1 MKISFMKSKRN
12 VTYVKKSFVMI
23 KMKKRN
29 SKYTKTLEIIVI
41 IQEKFRRTAHSICN
55 LNYKVPQEIP
65 VKIHNGSTY
74 DYHFIFEELA
84 EEFKG
89 QFECLGENTEK
100 YITFSVPIEKEVVNG
115 KKDNDSKKEDN
126 DSKKEDEDNNSEK
139 EKDNNSKKENNHV
152 QNKVYWQL

>member
-1 MKISFMKSKRN
+1 MKISIMKSKKN

-65 VKIHNGSTY
+65 VKIHNGSVY
-74 DYHFIFEELA
+74 DYHFIIKELT

-89 QFECLGENTEK
+89 ESECLAENTEK
-100 YITFSVPIEKEVVNG
+100 YITFSVPIKKEY
-115 KKDNDSKKEDN
+115 DNDNGEAIPFKIKFIDTCRFMQI
-126 DSKKEDEDNNSEK
+126 K
-139 EKDNNSKKENNHV
+139 
-152 QNKVYWQL
+152 

>member
-1 MKISFMKSKRN
+1 
-12 VTYVKKSFVMI
+12 
-23 KMKKRN
+23 MKKRN

-65 VKIHNGSTY
+65 VKIHNDSTY
-74 DYHFIFEELA
+74 DYHFIIKDLA

-100 YITFSVPIEKEVVNG
+100 FLP
-115 KKDNDSKKEDN
+115 
-126 DSKKEDEDNNSEK
+126 
-139 EKDNNSKKENNHV
+139 
-152 QNKVYWQL
+152 